1 MNTSTTPHHSKGPG
15 RIYRHLSSREQS
27 IMGFAQAVT
36 LAREELRQA
45 KTHQAK
51 EIPGLRELCLK
62 YAREYG
68 ATARSR
74 YAEFMAA

>member
-1 MNTSTTPHHSKGPG
+1 
-15 RIYRHLSSREQS
+15 
-27 IMGFAQAVT
+27 MGFAQAVT